1 MVYADHYQL
10 TNSLRNPHP
19 VIDFQQGS
27 VRDDFDFGSVLL
39 FKTQCLKQA
48 FSILEKQPEYTYSAL
63 YALILTLFQR
73 FTLTHIR
80 GFLYTEIEEDTR
92 KSGEKQFDY
101 VNPNNRQIQMERE
114 EAFTFHLKA
123 IGAYLPPAQSEIS
136 LTEGHFAYEVSV
148 IIPVRNRVQTVNSCI
163 FIEQFGYEFGFT
175 AYMLY
180 LIQFSEGPHK
190 TAHYAICTAFMAL
203 GMMIPGMAAGWI
215 QTTLGYQHFFIW
227 IVACTAVTFAVTAL
241 LRFTENKT

>member
-10 TNSLRNPHP
+10 INSLRNPHP
-19 VIDFQQGS
+19 IIDFQQGS

-80 GFLYTEIEEDTR
+80 EFLYTEIEEDTR

-101 VNPNNRQIQMERE
+101 VKPNNRQKQMEQE
-114 EAFTFHLKA
+114 EAFTFYLKA
-123 IGAYLPPAQSEIS
+123 IGAYLPPAQSKIS
-136 LTEGHFAYEVSV
+136 LTEGHFAYEASV

-163 FIEQFGYEFGFT
+163 FIEQFGYGFGFT
-175 AYMLY
+175 AYML
-180 LIQFSEGPHK
+180 I
-190 TAHYAICTAFMAL
+190 
-203 GMMIPGMAAGWI
+203 
-215 QTTLGYQHFFIW
+215 
-227 IVACTAVTFAVTAL
+227 
-241 LRFTENKT
+241 